1 MGHRMV
7 PIAFSP
13 DLPPYAAV
21 QFEIELFDFFY
32 RSKRLTDYIYTDIY
46 WNYRNALDRLCIHL
60 NIILLLIM
68 YPPELKD
75 LQSFKRIIC
84 FGDALCLLK
93 LYIAFLSVWL

>member
-46 WNYRNALDRLCIHL
+46 WNYRNALDRLRVRM
-60 NIILLLIM
+60 NIILFYAIISRSM
-68 YPPELKD
+68 KTVPDRLKNVAYHNKHWW
-75 LQSFKRIIC
+75 Q
-84 FGDALCLLK
+84 
-93 LYIAFLSVWL
+93 AF